1 MNNWLHQVTEKHCVN
16 KRGSLILFESLL
28 MNPTSSNTSSAD
40 PEIQRQYA
48 EREALQRLQQ
58 AQGPRMVQRTV
69 QQQDA
74 ALNVAHTTDANA
86 HPSSSKMET
95 GSDVRVIVRSD
106 ATAEAPL
113 TAMSAV
119 TVTREVINN
128 AIRSND
134 LETLRRMLQS
144 APIDLD
150 VDDEIHNL
158 PLAEAAR
165 CGNFKAVQLLLNAG
179 ADVNAGKTWKS
190 TALVQAVEN
199 AQDNVFMLLLEAGA
213 DIDEVDYEGNTLLM
227 CAASSGNVTIVEEL
241 LRLTNNADVN
251 RANFGRRTPL
261 MLAAQKGHAAVFSS
275 LVRAGADIQ
284 LKGPEKQTLLEYAA
298 MGGSTAI
305 IDQLLE
311 SGAEVNSADL
321 FGDTALTKA
330 VHGGHVDAYSR
341 LLTVGAEFGLDLTGI
356 SLQRL
361 AILGGSASIVSLL
374 LDKGFPIIDS
384 QGESMLVL
392 AASKGQIDLVS
403 VILEKKPVIDAVD
416 HSGDTALMVAAKGAH
431 EDVFELLIEKNARID
446 MVTKYGNT
454 LLICASRGGSI
465 KIVNKLLS
473 LGVDIHATNDFGET
487 ALMTAAGEGNVEVF
501 LRLLDEKSAIDAV
514 DKSGTSLLMYAVE
527 GGNAAIVRRLLSL
540 GADINITD
548 NDDCTPLQLAAKN
561 GHAEV
566 FAALIEG
573 GATIDVGGSSGITLL
588 MDAITAGS
596 TSIVE
601 KLLRLKID
609 VDVADEAGFTPLI
622 ETVSFGEKRIAIL
635 DLLLK
640 NGANVNMRGP
650 QELYLSATDR
660 AISSENI
667 PALELLLTY
676 GGEPVD
682 TESVPSP
689 LVSDMLQ
696 YRMLFKPEIVAI
708 TPMVESHYGTSY
720 SLLPDISADYSV
732 RKSLAQI
739 FQGLKICSPILG
751 RVNNLLGELSSGQS
765 RGLPDD
771 HPFSDAES
779 GELSVDQPDELSE
792 VQSDKLADDKQDE
805 FSDLESRDLPD
816 DHDFSD
822 AESGELSDD
831 QPDESS
837 EVQFDELVDDKQDEF
852 SDFQSNESSD
862 VQSKEL
868 SDIRLDQLSD
878 EPPGESLG
886 AQSGPLSSVELS
898 EFSDDQPDPSDELM
912 QALAGAGGPLRH
924 EQKSMVIAG
933 VLALLDG
940 WVKSRPKGWNPYRR
954 QGLSTAGEK
963 KLTALVKLQAKKL
976 AALGERAEEKLTVGL
991 KTLLPKCAQ
1000 YTQAKNAELVVD
1012 ESRLMAY
1019 LTSQLGLY
1027 DQLAKLV
1034 AGAWFSA
1041 VNEQQEVILSSSL
1054 FQSQFDDRARESE
1067 AGQALLDAFGRAL
1080 KQINS
1085 VEGRSHL
1092 RMPALKGELANLYSD
1107 LMLRQ
1112 LQRLMQYV
1120 EQVVAPAT
1128 STH

>member
-1 MNNWLHQVTEKHCVN
+1 
-16 KRGSLILFESLL
+16 

-69 QQQDA
+69 QQQDV
-74 ALNVAHTTDANA
+74 ALDVAHITDVNA
-86 HPSSSKMET
+86 HPSPSKLET

-106 ATAEAPL
+106 TIAEAPL
-113 TAMSAV
+113 TAMPV
-119 TVTREVINN
+119 MTITHEVINN

-165 CGNFKAVQLLLNAG
+165 CGNLKAVQLLLNAG
-179 ADVNAGKTWKS
+179 ADVNAGKTWNS

-199 AQDNVFMLLLEAGA
+199 GQDNIFMLLLEAGA
-213 DIDEVDYEGNTLLM
+213 DIEEVDYKDNTLLM
-227 CAASSGNVTIVEEL
+227 RAASGGNVTIVEEL

-251 RANFGRRTPL
+251 RTNYEGKTPL
-261 MLAAQKGHAAVFSS
+261 MFAAEKGHAAVFSS

-284 LKGPEKQTLLEYAA
+284 LKGPEKHTVLDYAA

-321 FGDTALTKA
+321 FGNTALTKA
-330 VHGGHVDAYSR
+330 VHCGHIDAYSR
-341 LLTVGAEFGLDLTGI
+341 LLTVGAEIGLGWTGI
-356 SLQRL
+356 SLQRF
-361 AILGGSASIVSLL
+361 AIWGGSASIVRLL
-374 LDKGFPIIDS
+374 LDKGLPIIDS
-384 QGESMLVL
+384 QGASMLVL
-392 AASKGQIDLVS
+392 AAFQGNINLVS

-416 HSGDTALMVAAKGAH
+416 HNGDTALMGAAQGTH
-431 EDVFELLIEKNARID
+431 EDVFELLLEKNARID
-446 MVTKYGNT
+446 MVSKYGET
-454 LLICASRGGSI
+454 LLLCASRGGSI

-473 LGVDIHATNDFGET
+473 LGADIHATNDFGKT
-487 ALMTAAGEGNVEVF
+487 ALMTAAAAGNVEVF
-501 LRLLDEKSAIDAV
+501 MRLLDEKSAIDAV
-514 DKSGTSLLMYAVE
+514 DESGKTMLMHAVK

-548 NDDCTPLQLAAKN
+548 NDDCTLLQLAAKN

-566 FAALIEG
+566 FASLIEG
-573 GATIDVGGSSGITLL
+573 GATIDVGGSSGIKLL
-588 MDAITAGS
+588 MDAIAAGS

-622 ETVSFGEKRIAIL
+622 KTAMLGEKRIAIL

-640 NGANVNMRGP
+640 NGANVNLRGP
-650 QELYLSATDR
+650 HELYSSAIDT

-667 PALELLLTY
+667 PALEMLLTY

-682 TESVPSP
+682 NELVPSL

-739 FQGLKICSPILG
+739 CQGLKICSPIMG

-792 VQSDKLADDKQDE
+792 VQSDKLADDKQGE
-805 FSDLESRDLPD
+805 FSDI
-816 DHDFSD
+816 
-822 AESGELSDD
+822 
-831 QPDESS
+831 
-837 EVQFDELVDDKQDEF
+837 
-852 SDFQSNESSD
+852 QSNELSE

-878 EPPGESLG
+878 ELPGESLG

-933 VLALLDG
+933 VLALLGG

-976 AALGERAEEKLTVGL
+976 AALGERAEEKLAVGL

-1034 AGAWFSA
+1034 AAAWFSA
-1041 VNEQQEVILSSSL
+1041 VNEQQDAILSSSL
-1054 FQSQFDDRARESE
+1054 FQSQFDDRALESE

-1080 KQINS
+1080 KEINS

-1092 RMPALKGELANLYSD
+1092 RTPALKGELANLYSD

-1120 EQVVAPAT
+1120 EQVVAPVT
-1128 STH
+1128 LYPN